1 MTPRDREILT
11 SIAESIRRIEG
22 YVDRSG
28 PAWFEDGMALDAIAK
43 RLEQI
48 GELAKRLPPEMLART
63 AGVDWKGV
71 KGIREVLVHDYEG
84 VDVDVVTDAVATEL
98 PGLLRAVEALLSGAE
113 G

>member
-11 SIAESIRRIEG
+11 FLAESARRIGE
-22 YVDRSG
+22 YVDRAG
-28 PAWFEDGMALDAIAK
+28 PAWVEDDMALDAVAK

-48 GELAKRLPPEMLART
+48 GELAKRLSPATLERVPD
-63 AGVDWKGV
+63 VDWKGV

-84 VDVDVVTDAVATEL
+84 VEVDIVTDAIASEL
-98 PGLLRAVEALLSGAE
+98 PGLLRAVEWLLADDE